1 MNEVKFVEFLR
12 QHDDDAWGEVVSNLL
27 PDVHA
32 VDRNALKIWFSFF
45 PVKLYRALAE
55 NEEKAVRDLIL
66 IGKYKLADQVDSSH
80 WFLFGHR
87 YWEQAKQVVMADAKN
102 PPRTSLEQHI
112 RQAARQMKAEP
123 ETVLGIVAVA
133 YATLQQVG
141 WEVFSKPVRKS
152 DVPGDR
158 SPEAIVNERSKPEP
172 RSFLASL
179 LQSPVNYDYTIRF
192 DENDPKKK
200 FKALTGQALSVAGA
214 EMPNAADF
222 RAKDPRC
229 VTGPIPVECQTGAC
243 GTCWVGVL
251 GGEENL
257 NEITNFEKTRLEK
270 IGYSTD
276 PVKHPVIRLGCKAL
290 CHGPASIVIPP
301 WSGVLANLEKFDLEK
316 AVEKAKAVQG

>member
-12 QHDDDAWGEVVSNLL
+12 QHDDDAWGEVVKNLL
-27 PDVHA
+27 PDLHG

-45 PVKLYRALAE
+45 PVKLYRAIAE
-55 NEEKAVRDLIL
+55 NEENAVRDLIL
-66 IGKYKLADQVDSSH
+66 LGKYKLSSQVDSSH

-87 YWEQAKQVVMADAKN
+87 FWEQAKQVVMADARN

-112 RQAARQMKAEP
+112 RQAARTMKAEP

-141 WEVFSKPVRKS
+141 WEEFSKPVRKTEGAT
-152 DVPGDR
+152 DK
-158 SPEAIVNERSKPEP
+158 SPEAILSDRNRPEP
-172 RSFLASL
+172 RSFLSSL
-179 LQSPVNYDYTIRF
+179 LQSPVNYDYTVRF

-200 FKALTGQALSVAGA
+200 FRALTGQALSVAGS
-214 EMPNAADF
+214 EMPNAGSFKTD
-222 RAKDPRC
+222 DPRC

-257 NEITNFEKTRLEK
+257 NEISDFEKTRLRK
-270 IGYSTD
+270 IGYSTED
-276 PVKHPVIRLGCKAL
+276 SNHPVIRLGCKAL
-290 CHGPASIVIPP
+290 CHGPVSIVIPP
-301 WSGVLANLEKFDLEK
+301 WSGVLGNLEKFDLEK